1 MVSVKQSCRYCAY
14 LPLTE
19 AYLPLAECACRPA
32 APEWRKFACS
42 RVPRQARGTTAT
54 PMWGLGA
61 KRPVGSLSYG
71 MWDLTYDILLSARNG
86 MAFGHTICLCR
97 SCQHRHSSRCV
108 LVRACEVSLSGRLE
122 WQAQTR
128 CLSRRWMPRPLIAVM
143 LGVSRLGRV
152 MPF

>member
-1 MVSVKQSCRYCAY
+1 MAYVKQPCRYCAY

-61 KRPVGSLSYG
+61 KCSVGSPPCG
-71 MWDLTYDILLSARNG
+71 MWYLTHDILLSARNG

-97 SCQHRHSSRCV
+97 SCQRCHSIQCV
-108 LVRACEVSLSGRLE
+108 LVQSVADSCLF
-122 WQAQTR
+122 QTFR
-128 CLSRRWMPRPLIAVM
+128 NIRKALYVAECKWKFSISIGYIYAYE
-143 LGVSRLGRV
+143 
-152 MPF
+152 